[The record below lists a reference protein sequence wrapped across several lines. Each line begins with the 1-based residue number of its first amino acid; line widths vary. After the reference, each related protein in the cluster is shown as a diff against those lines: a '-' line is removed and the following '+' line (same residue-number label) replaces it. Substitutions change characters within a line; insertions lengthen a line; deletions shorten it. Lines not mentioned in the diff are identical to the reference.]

1 MTIVYILMKAGC
13 ACFEVH
19 PIFLVNIN
27 RLYFRTTKRWLVK
40 NNKRIASEDE
50 AGGET
55 WQ

>member
-1 MTIVYILMKAGC
+1 MTIVYSLMKAEC
-13 ACFEVH
+13 ACFEVD
-19 PIFLVNIN
+19 PIFPVNIN
-27 RLYFRTTKRWLVK
+27 SLYFRTTKGWLVK